1 MSLPSCLPL
10 SLPQSIEFY
19 RDILGRAAERDE
31 RALAMGQRG
40 EISFKNQAKRWL
52 ARNDLFFLLVYCLKR
67 KDVNHPWLFA
77 RCRDVGESPNGHLD
91 LWAREHYKS
100 TLISFALSIQDILG
114 SHGKDPDPKYLGR
127 EVTIGIFSHTK
138 SIATD
143 FLDMIKQEFETNTDL
158 IALFP
163 EILWAKP
170 KTQAPMW
177 SKQDG
182 IVVKRKS
189 NPREATVEA
198 WGLVDG
204 QPTGKHFFIMN
215 YDDVVTEESVS
226 TPDQIAKTT
235 KMWELSDNLGTEGGW
250 KRYTGTR
257 YALFDT
263 YAEMI
268 ERDVVNV
275 RLHPCTLSGTEE
287 FYDDNCVLKSP
298 DYLAEKRKT
307 QGPYTFGAQMLLDP
321 TADKAQ
327 GFREEWMKY
336 WPGGHTRGMNIY
348 IIVDPASGKKAKQTP
363 GATTGRNEHAK
374 SKQTDYTVMEV
385 IGVGGDRNYYTLDRI
400 RDRLN
405 LTERTEALMELHRKW
420 SSKALVKGVGYE
432 TYGLQADIEHLEDQM
447 VRDNYRFEITELGG
461 TLAKVD
467 RIKKLIP
474 VYESGRWFELENITK
489 IDWEGKAVNLSQ
501 AFFREEF
508 LAFPVLKHDDI
519 LDAKARI
526 LDPALGVVFPKAR
539 RSAEDEVADWEKKI
553 RRKKRSWAAG

>member
-1 MSLPSCLPL
+1 MALPDCLPR
-10 SLPQSIEFY
+10 SLPQSIKY
-19 RDILGRAAERDE
+19 YQDILAEAGQKDE

-40 EISFKNQAKRWL
+40 EISYLNQAKRWL

-67 KDVNHPWLFA
+67 KDVAHPWLFE
-77 RCRDVGESPNGHLD
+77 RCREVGDSPNGHLD

-138 SIATD
+138 GIATD
-143 FLDMIKQEFETNTDL
+143 FLDMIKQEFESNTDL

-163 EILWAKP
+163 EVLWAKP
-170 KTQAPMW
+170 KNQAPLW

-204 QPTGKHFFIMN
+204 QPTGKHFFILN

-268 ERDVVNV
+268 ERDVVKL
-275 RLHPCTLSGTEE
+275 RLHACTLDGTEDFFE
-287 FYDDNCVLKSP
+287 PGNAVLKDP
-298 DYLAEKRKT
+298 DYLVEKRKT

-327 GFREEWMKY
+327 GFKEEWYKY
-336 WPGGHTRGMNIY
+336 WPGGHSRGMNVY
-348 IIVDPASGKKAKQTP
+348 ILVDPASGKKAKQTP

-374 SKQTDYTVMEV
+374 SKETDYTVMEV
-385 IGVGGDRNYYTLDRI
+385 VGVGADRNYYTLDRV

-405 LTERTEALMELHRKW
+405 LGERQRTLFELHRKW
-420 SSKALVKGVGYE
+420 SPKGVGYE
-432 TYGLQADIEHLEDQM
+432 TYGLQADIEHLEHVMEQ
-447 VRDNYRFEITELGG
+447 DNYRFDIIELGG

-474 VYESGRWFELENITK
+474 IYEQGRWFELENITK
-489 IDWEGKAVNLSQ
+489 VDWEGKAVNLDT
-501 AFFREEF
+501 AFYREEF
-508 LAFPVLKHDDI
+508 VAFPVVKHDDI

-526 LDPALGVVFPKAR
+526 LDPALGVVFPKPR
-539 RSAEDEVADWEKKI
+539 RRPEDDVADWEKKI
-553 RRKKRSWAAG
+553 RKRKRSWAAG

>member
-1 MSLPSCLPL
+1 MPLPSCLPR
-10 SLPQSIEFY
+10 SLPQSTEFY
-19 RDILGRAAERDE
+19 RDVLGRATERDE
-31 RALAMGQRG
+31 RALAAGQRG
-40 EISFKNQAKRWL
+40 ETSFLNQTKRWL
-52 ARNDLFFLLVYCLKR
+52 ARNDLFFLVVYCLKR
-67 KDVNHPWLFA
+67 KDVNHPWLFD
-77 RCRDVGESPNGHLD
+77 RCREVGDSPNGHLD

-100 TLISFALSIQDILG
+100 TLISYALSIQDILG
-114 SHGKDPDPKYLGR
+114 SHGKDPSPKYLGR

-138 SIATD
+138 GIAVD
-143 FLDMIKQEFETNTDL
+143 FLDMIKNEFETNADL

-163 EILWAKP
+163 EILWEQP
-170 KTQAPMW
+170 KQQAPQW

-204 QPTGKHFFIMN
+204 QPTGKHFFILC
-215 YDDVVTEESVS
+215 YDDVVTEESVA

-250 KRYTGTR
+250 SRYTGTR

-268 ERDVVNV
+268 ERGVVDV
-275 RLHPCTLSGTEE
+275 RLHPCTLDGSED
-287 FYDDNCVLKSP
+287 FYEPGNAVLKSP
-298 DYLAEKRKT
+298 DYLVEKRAT

-327 GFREEWMKY
+327 GFKEEWLKY
-336 WPGGHTRGMNIY
+336 WPGGHSRGMNIY
-348 IIVDPASGKKAKQTP
+348 ILVDPASGKKAKQTP
-363 GATTGRNEHAK
+363 GATTGRNLHAK
-374 SKQTDYTVMEV
+374 SKETDYTVMEV
-385 IGVGGDRNYYTLDRI
+385 VGVGGDRNYYTLDRI

-405 LTERTEALMELHRKW
+405 LGERQRALFDLHRKW
-420 SSKALVKGVGYE
+420 SPKGVGYE
-432 TYGLQADIEHLEDQM
+432 TYGLQADIEHLEHVM
-447 VRDNYRFEITELGG
+447 AEDNYRFDIIELGG

-474 VYESGRWFELENITK
+474 IYEQGRWFELENIIK
-489 IDWEGKAVNLSQ
+489 VDWEGKAINLSQ
-501 AFFREEF
+501 AFFKEEF
-508 LAFPVLKHDDI
+508 LAFPVVKHDDI

-526 LDPALGVVFPKAR
+526 LDHALGVVFPKEG
-539 RSAEDEVADWEKKI
+539 RSPEGKVADWEKKI
-553 RRKKRSWAAG
+553 RKRSRSWAAG